1 MGELTVIRIFKSIC
15 DMNFS
20 FRNISSFQQ
29 WKDQLLK
36 IASIS
41 HFKSPYISER
51 SQSLPRWRLPLF
63 WTHLPLCLYYPPQG
77 RAFLLIVAITR
88 SLYAYIGY
96 EKGRLWSR
104 MSWWTSWQWLKLEQ
118 MFDMQLKEKKESIF
132 SVKTLLR
139 HCMILLIYISRHLLN

>member
-1 MGELTVIRIFKSIC
+1 MIWTFRLEIYRAFSNGKI
-15 DMNFS
+15 NFRRS
-20 FRNISSFQQ
+20 PPFPTSSLRTFLN
-29 WKDQLLK
+29 D
-36 IASIS
+36 
-41 HFKSPYISER
+41 
-51 SQSLPRWRLPLF
+51 LPRWRLPLF

-77 RAFLLIVAITR
+77 RAFLLIVAIIR

-132 SVKTLLR
+132 SSTTLYDFINLYLISLCIKDILNVKPF
-139 HCMILLIYISRHLLN
+139 MN